1 MKRLLFKIRKAAML
15 SPLLCI
21 LLVSCKNGAGT
32 EPSETVLTWKDNL
45 PALSERQTIS
55 QNEIYAW
62 YEGRLGILMDGKN
75 YGPYNEK
82 VRADNTLLPG
92 KIVFESTKTQYDGAM
107 RNMTTRFRFD
117 NIELST
123 QDGGKAIVF
132 TGKDGK
138 AYISMLGGEQ
148 YMGDNTSVAGAF
160 YKQDGNVYITYTVTY
175 NTDDMKKNIPLI
187 PANSHNSLSGTM
199 IKGIKK

>member
-1 MKRLLFKIRKAAML
+1 
-15 SPLLCI
+15 
-21 LLVSCKNGAGT
+21 
-32 EPSETVLTWKDNL
+32 
-45 PALSERQTIS
+45 
-55 QNEIYAW
+55 
-62 YEGRLGILMDGKN
+62 
-75 YGPYNEK
+75 
-82 VRADNTLLPG
+82 
-92 KIVFESTKTQYDGAM
+92 
-107 RNMTTRFRFD
+107 MTTRFRFD